1 MCILLNVKKHEKTFA
16 LNVDI
21 FKKKTSLSAKLIAAF
36 MAAILGSVLIC
47 ALLTHSKVE
56 SVLNSNMQL
65 TSEQTLNSAMTSLQ
79 TYEKTISIPV
89 DLLTRKDSIKQLLL
103 EPENYDKYIDN
114 VNDELVAACKVV
126 NGSVRAY
133 YALNDGRTITGW
145 VQYEA
150 DGSKTAMNTVENKDL
165 SGKEWYTAC
174 QGRKAKV
181 NSIFSYITAPYVD
194 EETGEQIITVCQE
207 VKYKDVVQGVVAM
220 DIDASALADYV
231 ENIRLLNT
239 GFVMLVDEQ
248 GNIVV
253 DSESNTFADGT
264 VADLEFFAPL
274 TEELDKLEEQKAQL
288 EENEDPAADD
298 IVLQASYTMRA
309 EGRDCAITA
318 MTDRITGWRLLG
330 CISDQENQKNLININ
345 IGTLMAGVIGLIF
358 GCVIAVLTALSFNRE
373 IKKLQNATH
382 RVAGGDFSEKIKVT
396 RSDEFGVL
404 ETNFNGMMDDVS
416 ELIHAV
422 EDKSNHILE
431 VAGGISEVAGN
442 TKTTIEQVTQAIDSV
457 AQGAVKQAESTQEA
471 NTEVEHLK
479 NSLDETK
486 EYVSGMNGMTE
497 KANEVST
504 EGIESVKDLI
514 EKSGKTAEKSKVS
527 LEVMNEMVESIDKIF
542 YISDTIADITSQTNL
557 LSLNASIEAARA
569 GEMGKGFAVVA
580 DEIRKLADES
590 KESTDEIKKIITEI
604 TEKSKLVESTMQENE
619 VLQTEQQEAINR
631 TEEIFGEIMKQIE
644 MLGSGMERINALND
658 TMSANKD
665 LVVDKM
671 GTIASVSEQSA
682 AATEEVNASTEQVNV
697 TMEEISE
704 HTETLQAIAKDLM
717 ETINRFKLA

>member
-1 MCILLNVKKHEKTFA
+1 
-16 LNVDI
+16 
-21 FKKKTSLSAKLIAAF
+21 
-36 MAAILGSVLIC
+36 
-47 ALLTHSKVE
+47 
-56 SVLNSNMQL
+56 MQL

-288 EENEDPAADD
+288 EENEDTAADD
-298 IVLQASYTMRA
+298 IVLQASYTMHA

-330 CISDQENQKNLININ
+330 CISDQENQKNLINIH
-345 IGTLMAGVIGLIF
+345 IGTLMAGVIGLVF
-358 GCVIAVLTALSFNRE
+358 GCVIAVMTALSFNRE

-416 ELIHAV
+416 GLIHAV
-422 EDKSNHILE
+422 EDKSTQILE

-471 NTEVEHLK
+471 EHLK

-514 EKSGKTAEKSKVS
+514 EKSAEKSKVS

-590 KESTDEIKKIITEI
+590 KESTDEIKKIITE
-604 TEKSKLVESTMQENE
+604 KSKLVESTMQENE
-619 VLQTEQQEAINR
+619 VLQTEQQETINR

-644 MLGSGMERINALND
+644 MLGSGMERINVLND
-658 TMSANKD
+658 NMSANKD

-697 TMEEISE
+697 TMAEISE

>member
-1 MCILLNVKKHEKTFA
+1 M
-16 LNVDI
+16 
-21 FKKKTSLSAKLIAAF
+21 KKKTSLSAKLIAAF

-358 GCVIAVLTALSFNRE
+358 GCVIAVLTALSFNHE

-704 HTETLQAIAKDLM
+704 HTETPQAIAKDLM

>member
-1 MCILLNVKKHEKTFA
+1 M
-16 LNVDI
+16 
-21 FKKKTSLSAKLIAAF
+21 KKKTSLSAKLIAAF

-150 DGSKTAMNTVENKDL
+150 DGSKTAMKTVENKDL

>member
-1 MCILLNVKKHEKTFA
+1 M
-16 LNVDI
+16 
-21 FKKKTSLSAKLIAAF
+21 KKKTSLSAKLIAAF

-56 SVLNSNMQL
+56 SVLISNMQL

-416 ELIHAV
+416 GLIHAV

>member
-1 MCILLNVKKHEKTFA
+1 M
-16 LNVDI
+16 
-21 FKKKTSLSAKLIAAF
+21 KKKTSLSAKLIAAF

-416 ELIHAV
+416 GLIHAV

-542 YISDTIADITSQTNL
+542 YISDMIADITSQTNL

>member
-1 MCILLNVKKHEKTFA
+1 
-16 LNVDI
+16 
-21 FKKKTSLSAKLIAAF
+21 
-36 MAAILGSVLIC
+36 
-47 ALLTHSKVE
+47 
-56 SVLNSNMQL
+56 
-65 TSEQTLNSAMTSLQ
+65 MTSLQ

-416 ELIHAV
+416 GLIHAV

>member
-1 MCILLNVKKHEKTFA
+1 M
-16 LNVDI
+16 
-21 FKKKTSLSAKLIAAF
+21 KKKTSLSAKLIAAF

-644 MLGSGMERINALND
+644 MLGSGMERINALKD

>member
-1 MCILLNVKKHEKTFA
+1 M
-16 LNVDI
+16 
-21 FKKKTSLSAKLIAAF
+21 KKKTSLSAKLIAAF

-504 EGIESVKDLI
+504 EGIESIKDLI

>member
-1 MCILLNVKKHEKTFA
+1 M
-16 LNVDI
+16 
-21 FKKKTSLSAKLIAAF
+21 KKKTSLSAKLIAAF

-330 CISDQENQKNLININ
+330 CISDQENQKKLININ

-416 ELIHAV
+416 GLIHAV

>member
-1 MCILLNVKKHEKTFA
+1 M
-16 LNVDI
+16 
-21 FKKKTSLSAKLIAAF
+21 KKKTSLSAKLIAAF

-150 DGSKTAMNTVENKDL
+150 DGSKTAMNTVDNKDL

-416 ELIHAV
+416 GLIHAV

-697 TMEEISE
+697 TMEEIIE

>member
-1 MCILLNVKKHEKTFA
+1 M
-16 LNVDI
+16 
-21 FKKKTSLSAKLIAAF
+21 KKKTSLSAKLIAAF

-416 ELIHAV
+416 GLIHAV

-671 GTIASVSEQSA
+671 GTIASVAEQSA

-717 ETINRFKLA
+717 ETINRFRLA

>member
-1 MCILLNVKKHEKTFA
+1 M
-16 LNVDI
+16 
-21 FKKKTSLSAKLIAAF
+21 KKKTSLSVKLIAAF
-36 MAAILGSVLIC
+36 MVAILGSVLIC
-47 ALLTHSKVE
+47 ALLTHSKVK

-65 TSEQTLNSAMTSLQ
+65 TSEQTLSSAMTSLQ
-79 TYEKTISIPV
+79 TYEKTISLPV
-89 DLLTRKDSIKQLLL
+89 DLLTRKDSIKQLLI

-145 VQYEA
+145 VKYEA

-181 NSIFSYITAPYVD
+181 NSIFSYITAPYTD

-220 DIDASALADYV
+220 DIEASALADYV

-248 GNIVV
+248 GNIMV

-274 TEELDKLEEQKAQL
+274 TEELDNLEEQKAQL
-288 EENEDPAADD
+288 EESEDPAADD
-298 IVLQASYTMRA
+298 IVLQASYNMRA
-309 EGRDCAITA
+309 EGRNCAITA
-318 MTDRITGWRLLG
+318 MTDRVTGWRMIG
-330 CISDQENQKNLININ
+330 CINDQENQKNLININ
-345 IGTLMAGVIGLIF
+345 IGTLAAGMIGLVF
-358 GCVIAVLTALSFNRE
+358 GCVIAVVTAFSFNRE

-416 ELIHAV
+416 GLIHAV

-471 NTEVEHLK
+471 NTQVEHLK

-604 TEKSKLVESTMQENE
+604 TEKSKLVEATMQENE
-619 VLQTEQQEAINR
+619 VLQSEQQEAINR

-644 MLGSGMERINALND
+644 MLGSGMERINTLNEN
-658 TMSANKD
+658 MSANKD

-682 AATEEVNASTEQVNV
+682 AATEEVNASMEQVNV
-697 TMEEISE
+697 TMAEISE
-704 HTETLQAIAKDLM
+704 HTGTLQAIAKDLM
-717 ETINRFKLA
+717 ETINRFKLS

>member
-1 MCILLNVKKHEKTFA
+1 M
-16 LNVDI
+16 
-21 FKKKTSLSAKLIAAF
+21 KKKTSLSAKLIAAF

-682 AATEEVNASTEQVNV
+682 AATGEVNASTEQVNV

>member
-1 MCILLNVKKHEKTFA
+1 M
-16 LNVDI
+16 
-21 FKKKTSLSAKLIAAF
+21 KKKTSLSAKLIAAF

-345 IGTLMAGVIGLIF
+345 IGTLMAGVICLIF

-416 ELIHAV
+416 GLIHAV

>member
-1 MCILLNVKKHEKTFA
+1 M
-16 LNVDI
+16 
-21 FKKKTSLSAKLIAAF
+21 KKKTSLSAKLIAAF

-416 ELIHAV
+416 GLIHAV

-704 HTETLQAIAKDLM
+704 HTETLQAIA
-717 ETINRFKLA
+717 

>member
-1 MCILLNVKKHEKTFA
+1 M
-16 LNVDI
+16 
-21 FKKKTSLSAKLIAAF
+21 KKKTSLSVKLIAAF
-36 MAAILGSVLIC
+36 MVAILGSVLIC
-47 ALLTHSKVE
+47 ALLTHSKVK

-65 TSEQTLNSAMTSLQ
+65 TSEQTLSSAMTSLQ
-79 TYEKTISIPV
+79 TYEKTISLPV
-89 DLLTRKDSIKQLLL
+89 DLLTRKDSIKQLLI
-103 EPENYDKYIDN
+103 EPKNYDKYIDN

-145 VQYEA
+145 VKYEA

-181 NSIFSYITAPYVD
+181 NSIFSYITAPYTD

-220 DIDASALADYV
+220 DIEASALADYV

-248 GNIVV
+248 GNIMV

-274 TEELDKLEEQKAQL
+274 TEELDNLEEQKAQL
-288 EENEDPAADD
+288 EESEDPAADD
-298 IVLQASYTMRA
+298 IVLQASYNMRA
-309 EGRDCAITA
+309 EGRNCAITA
-318 MTDRITGWRLLG
+318 MTDRVTGWRMIG

-345 IGTLMAGVIGLIF
+345 IGTLAAGMIGLVF
-358 GCVIAVLTALSFNRE
+358 GCVIAVVTAFSFNRE

-416 ELIHAV
+416 GLIHAV

-431 VAGGISEVAGN
+431 VADGISEVAGN

-471 NTEVEHLK
+471 NTQVEHLK

-604 TEKSKLVESTMQENE
+604 TEKSKLVEATMQENE
-619 VLQTEQQEAINR
+619 VLQSEQQEAINR

-644 MLGSGMERINALND
+644 MLGSGMERINTLNEN
-658 TMSANKD
+658 MSANKD

-697 TMEEISE
+697 TMAEISE
-704 HTETLQAIAKDLM
+704 HTGTLQAIAKDLM
-717 ETINRFKLA
+717 ETINRFKLS

>member
-1 MCILLNVKKHEKTFA
+1 
-16 LNVDI
+16 
-21 FKKKTSLSAKLIAAF
+21 
-36 MAAILGSVLIC
+36 
-47 ALLTHSKVE
+47 
-56 SVLNSNMQL
+56 MQL

-358 GCVIAVLTALSFNRE
+358 GCVIAVLTALSFNHE

>member
-1 MCILLNVKKHEKTFA
+1 
-16 LNVDI
+16 
-21 FKKKTSLSAKLIAAF
+21 
-36 MAAILGSVLIC
+36 
-47 ALLTHSKVE
+47 
-56 SVLNSNMQL
+56 
-65 TSEQTLNSAMTSLQ
+65 
-79 TYEKTISIPV
+79 
-89 DLLTRKDSIKQLLL
+89 
-103 EPENYDKYIDN
+103 
-114 VNDELVAACKVV
+114 
-126 NGSVRAY
+126 
-133 YALNDGRTITGW
+133 
-145 VQYEA
+145 
-150 DGSKTAMNTVENKDL
+150 
-165 SGKEWYTAC
+165 
-174 QGRKAKV
+174 
-181 NSIFSYITAPYVD
+181 
-194 EETGEQIITVCQE
+194 
-207 VKYKDVVQGVVAM
+207 M

-416 ELIHAV
+416 GLIHAV

>member
-1 MCILLNVKKHEKTFA
+1 M
-16 LNVDI
+16 
-21 FKKKTSLSAKLIAAF
+21 KKKTSLSAKLIAAF

-288 EENEDPAADD
+288 EENEDTAADD

-416 ELIHAV
+416 GLIHAV

-658 TMSANKD
+658 NMSANKD

-697 TMEEISE
+697 TMAEISE

>member
-1 MCILLNVKKHEKTFA
+1 M
-16 LNVDI
+16 
-21 FKKKTSLSAKLIAAF
+21 KKKTSLSAKLIAAF

-416 ELIHAV
+416 GLIHAV

-717 ETINRFKLA
+717 ETINRFRLA

>member
-1 MCILLNVKKHEKTFA
+1 M
-16 LNVDI
+16 
-21 FKKKTSLSAKLIAAF
+21 KKKTSLSAKLIAAF

-56 SVLNSNMQL
+56 SVLNSNMRL

-416 ELIHAV
+416 GLIHAV

>member
-1 MCILLNVKKHEKTFA
+1 M
-16 LNVDI
+16 
-21 FKKKTSLSAKLIAAF
+21 KKKTSLSAKLIAAF

-416 ELIHAV
+416 GLLHEV

-542 YISDTIADITSQTNL
+542 YISDTIADITSQTTL
-557 LSLNASIEAARA
+557 LSLNASIAAARA

>member
-1 MCILLNVKKHEKTFA
+1 M
-16 LNVDI
+16 
-21 FKKKTSLSAKLIAAF
+21 KKKTSLSVKLIAAF
-36 MAAILGSVLIC
+36 MVAILGSVLIC
-47 ALLTHSKVE
+47 ALLTHSKVK

-65 TSEQTLNSAMTSLQ
+65 TSEQTLSSAMTSLQ
-79 TYEKTISIPV
+79 TYEKTISLPV
-89 DLLTRKDSIKQLLL
+89 DLLTRKDSIKQLLI

-145 VQYEA
+145 VKYEA

-181 NSIFSYITAPYVD
+181 NSIFSYITAPYTD

-220 DIDASALADYV
+220 DIEASALADYV

-248 GNIVV
+248 GNIMV

-274 TEELDKLEEQKAQL
+274 TEELDNLEEQKAQL
-288 EENEDPAADD
+288 EESEDPAADD
-298 IVLQASYTMRA
+298 IVLQASYNMRA
-309 EGRDCAITA
+309 EGRNCAITA
-318 MTDRITGWRLLG
+318 MTDRVTGWRMIG
-330 CISDQENQKNLININ
+330 CINDQENQKNLININ
-345 IGTLMAGVIGLIF
+345 IGTLAAGMIGLVF
-358 GCVIAVLTALSFNRE
+358 GCVIAVVTAFSFNRE

-416 ELIHAV
+416 GLIHAV

-471 NTEVEHLK
+471 NTQVEHLK

-604 TEKSKLVESTMQENE
+604 TEKSKLVEATMQENE
-619 VLQTEQQEAINR
+619 VLQSEQQEAINR

-644 MLGSGMERINALND
+644 MLGSGMERINTLNEN
-658 TMSANKD
+658 MSANKD

-697 TMEEISE
+697 TMAEISE
-704 HTETLQAIAKDLM
+704 HTGTLQAIAKDLM
-717 ETINRFKLA
+717 ETINRFKLS

>member
-1 MCILLNVKKHEKTFA
+1 M
-16 LNVDI
+16 
-21 FKKKTSLSAKLIAAF
+21 KKKTSLSAKLIAAF

-442 TKTTIEQVTQAIDSV
+442 TKKTIEQVTQAIDSV

>member
-1 MCILLNVKKHEKTFA
+1 M
-16 LNVDI
+16 
-21 FKKKTSLSAKLIAAF
+21 KKKTSLSVKLIAAF
-36 MAAILGSVLIC
+36 MVAILGSVLIC
-47 ALLTHSKVE
+47 ALLTHSKVK

-65 TSEQTLNSAMTSLQ
+65 TSEQTLSSAMTSLQ
-79 TYEKTISIPV
+79 TYEKTISLPV
-89 DLLTRKDSIKQLLL
+89 DLLTRKDSIKQLLI

-145 VQYEA
+145 VKYEA

-181 NSIFSYITAPYVD
+181 NSIFSYITAPYTD

-220 DIDASALADYV
+220 DIEASALADYV

-248 GNIVV
+248 GNIMV

-274 TEELDKLEEQKAQL
+274 TEELDNLEEQKAQL
-288 EENEDPAADD
+288 EESEDPAADD
-298 IVLQASYTMRA
+298 IVLQASYNMRA
-309 EGRDCAITA
+309 EGRNCAITA
-318 MTDRITGWRLLG
+318 MTDRVTGWRMIG
-330 CISDQENQKNLININ
+330 CINDQENQKNLININ
-345 IGTLMAGVIGLIF
+345 IGTLAAGMIGLVF
-358 GCVIAVLTALSFNRE
+358 GCVIAVVTAFSFNRE

-416 ELIHAV
+416 GLIHAV

-442 TKTTIEQVTQAIDSV
+442 TKTTIEQVTQEIDSV

-471 NTEVEHLK
+471 NTQVEHLK

-604 TEKSKLVESTMQENE
+604 TEKSKLVEATMQENE
-619 VLQTEQQEAINR
+619 VLQSEQQEAINR

-644 MLGSGMERINALND
+644 MLGSGMERINTLNEN
-658 TMSANKD
+658 MSANKD

-697 TMEEISE
+697 TMAEISE
-704 HTETLQAIAKDLM
+704 HTGTLQAIAKDLM
-717 ETINRFKLA
+717 ETINRFKLS

>member
-1 MCILLNVKKHEKTFA
+1 M
-16 LNVDI
+16 
-21 FKKKTSLSAKLIAAF
+21 KKKTSLSAKLIAAF

-416 ELIHAV
+416 GLIHAV

-682 AATEEVNASTEQVNV
+682 SVSEQSAAATEEVNASTEQVNV

>member
-1 MCILLNVKKHEKTFA
+1 M
-16 LNVDI
+16 
-21 FKKKTSLSAKLIAAF
+21 KKKTSLSAKLIAAF

-416 ELIHAV
+416 GLIHAV

-682 AATEEVNASTEQVNV
+682 AATEEVNSSTEQVNV

>member
-1 MCILLNVKKHEKTFA
+1 M
-16 LNVDI
+16 
-21 FKKKTSLSAKLIAAF
+21 KKKTSLSVKLIAAF
-36 MAAILGSVLIC
+36 MVAILGSVLIC
-47 ALLTHSKVE
+47 ALLTHSKVK

-65 TSEQTLNSAMTSLQ
+65 TSEQTLSSAMTSLQ
-79 TYEKTISIPV
+79 TYEKTISLPV
-89 DLLTRKDSIKQLLL
+89 DLLTRKDSIKQLLI

-145 VQYEA
+145 VKYEA

-181 NSIFSYITAPYVD
+181 NSIFSYITAPYTD

-220 DIDASALADYV
+220 DIEASALADYV

-248 GNIVV
+248 GNIMV

-274 TEELDKLEEQKAQL
+274 TEELDNLEEQKAQL
-288 EENEDPAADD
+288 EESEDPAADD
-298 IVLQASYTMRA
+298 IVLQASYNMRA
-309 EGRDCAITA
+309 EGRNCAITA
-318 MTDRITGWRLLG
+318 MTDRVTGWRMIG
-330 CISDQENQKNLININ
+330 CINDQENQKNLININ
-345 IGTLMAGVIGLIF
+345 IGTLAAGMIGLVF
-358 GCVIAVLTALSFNRE
+358 GCVIAVVTAFSFNRE

-416 ELIHAV
+416 GLIHAV

-471 NTEVEHLK
+471 NTQVEHLK

-604 TEKSKLVESTMQENE
+604 TEKSKLVEATMQENE
-619 VLQTEQQEAINR
+619 VLQSEQQEAINR

-644 MLGSGMERINALND
+644 MLGSGMERINTLNEN
-658 TMSANKD
+658 MSANKD

-697 TMEEISE
+697 TMAEISE
-704 HTETLQAIAKDLM
+704 HTGTLQVIAKDLM
-717 ETINRFKLA
+717 ETINRFKLS

>member
-1 MCILLNVKKHEKTFA
+1 MKKLGLGPKMILSFLVA
-16 LNVDI
+16 
-21 FKKKTSLSAKLIAAF
+21 IA
-36 MAAILGSVLIC
+36 GSVVIC
-47 ALLTHSKVE
+47 GVITYSRTKN
-56 SVLNSNMQL
+56 VLNSNMQL
-65 TSEQTLNSAMTSLQ
+65 TSEQTLESALNSLQ
-79 TYEKTISIPV
+79 TYEKTISLPV
-89 DLLTRKDSIKQLLL
+89 DLLTRKTSIKQL
-103 EPENYDKYIDN
+103 EYEDQFDDYIAN
-114 VNDELVAACKVV
+114 VQDELVAACKVTQ
-126 NGSVRAY
+126 GAVRSY
-133 YALNDGRTITGW
+133 YATSSGKLITGW
-145 VQYEA
+145 VKYE
-150 DGSKTAMNTVENKDL
+150 DNGDKTAMNTIEENVDL
-165 SGKEWYTAC
+165 SGEDWYVNC

-416 ELIHAV
+416 GLIHAV

>member
-1 MCILLNVKKHEKTFA
+1 M
-16 LNVDI
+16 
-21 FKKKTSLSAKLIAAF
+21 KKKTSLSAKLIAAF

-264 VADLEFFAPL
+264 VADLEFCAPL

>member
-1 MCILLNVKKHEKTFA
+1 M
-16 LNVDI
+16 
-21 FKKKTSLSAKLIAAF
+21 KKKTSLSAKLIAAF

-358 GCVIAVLTALSFNRE
+358 GYVIAVLTALSFNRE

-416 ELIHAV
+416 GLIHAV

>member
-1 MCILLNVKKHEKTFA
+1 M
-16 LNVDI
+16 
-21 FKKKTSLSAKLIAAF
+21 KKKTSLSAKLIAAF

-416 ELIHAV
+416 GLIHAV

-704 HTETLQAIAKDLM
+704 HTETLQTIAKDLM

>member
-1 MCILLNVKKHEKTFA
+1 M
-16 LNVDI
+16 
-21 FKKKTSLSAKLIAAF
+21 KKKTSLSAKLIAAF

-330 CISDQENQKNLININ
+330 CISDQENQENLININ

-416 ELIHAV
+416 GLIHAV

>member
-1 MCILLNVKKHEKTFA
+1 M
-16 LNVDI
+16 
-21 FKKKTSLSAKLIAAF
+21 KKKTSLSAKLIAAF

-404 ETNFNGMMDDVS
+404 ETNFNGRMDDVS

>member
-1 MCILLNVKKHEKTFA
+1 M
-16 LNVDI
+16 
-21 FKKKTSLSAKLIAAF
+21 KKKTSLSVKLIAAF
-36 MAAILGSVLIC
+36 MVAILGSVLIC
-47 ALLTHSKVE
+47 ALLTHSKVK

-65 TSEQTLNSAMTSLQ
+65 TSEQTLSSAMTSLQ
-79 TYEKTISIPV
+79 TYEKTISLPV
-89 DLLTRKDSIKQLLL
+89 DLLTRKDSIKQLLI

-145 VQYEA
+145 VKYEA

-174 QGRKAKV
+174 QGRKAQV
-181 NSIFSYITAPYVD
+181 NSIFSYITAPYTD

-220 DIDASALADYV
+220 DIEASALADYV

-248 GNIVV
+248 GNIMV

-264 VADLEFFAPL
+264 VAGLEFFAPL
-274 TEELDKLEEQKAQL
+274 TEELDNLEEQKAQL
-288 EENEDPAADD
+288 EEIEDPAADD
-298 IVLQASYTMRA
+298 IVLQASYNMRA
-309 EGRDCAITA
+309 EGRNCAITA
-318 MTDRITGWRLLG
+318 MTDRVTGWRMIG

-345 IGTLMAGVIGLIF
+345 IGTLAAGMIGLVF
-358 GCVIAVLTALSFNRE
+358 GCVIAVVTAFSFNRE

-416 ELIHAV
+416 GLIHAV

-471 NTEVEHLK
+471 NTQVEHLK

-604 TEKSKLVESTMQENE
+604 TEKSKLVEATMQENE
-619 VLQTEQQEAINR
+619 VLQSEQQEAINR

-644 MLGSGMERINALND
+644 MLGSGMERINTLNEN
-658 TMSANKD
+658 MSANKD

-697 TMEEISE
+697 TMAEISE
-704 HTETLQAIAKDLM
+704 HTGTLQAIAKDLM
-717 ETINRFKLA
+717 ETINRFKLS

>member
-1 MCILLNVKKHEKTFA
+1 M
-16 LNVDI
+16 
-21 FKKKTSLSAKLIAAF
+21 KKKTSLSAKLIAAF

-79 TYEKTISIPV
+79 TYEKTIRIPV

-416 ELIHAV
+416 GLIHAV